1 MNTKE
6 IQNKIHER
14 LGEVDPSSGL
24 QKGHTMEQTASAKIK
39 DEIAYDLVQ
48 GYNYYQKEI
57 AKKYGITDRQVRRI
71 IRDLRFEG
79 YPIISGNEGYR
90 MALDEEEIKVMVY
103 RLASQIKAHGDL
115 IQAIKY
121 IKV

>member
-1 MNTKE
+1 MT
-6 IQNKIHER
+6 NKITYA
-14 LGEVDPSSGL
+14 LGEVNASSGL
-24 QKGHTMEQTASAKIK
+24 QKGHDMEQTAAAKIK
-39 DEIAYDLVQ
+39 GEIAYDLLQ

-57 AKKYGITDRQVRRI
+57 AKKYDINDRQVRRI

-90 MALDEEEIKVMVY
+90 MAMDEEEIKVMVY
-103 RLASQIKAHGDL
+103 RLSSQIKAHGDL